1 MYASQSI
8 FVSAIPKCTKV
19 WWQRKK
25 NLWSVLACPPYC
37 TKMSFGM
44 THDFQKISVVLRGLQ
59 KMKLVASIRGN
70 CKKITSL
77 AASNCTKFDKKEE
90 NTSMFRIARVER
102 EIIMKM
108 SMHTR
113 LSDPTQ
119 LLKLSRLR
127 LNTIR
132 FRCKGKF
139 KNLKFKK
146 TKFVTWAAA

>member
-1 MYASQSI
+1 MTCTHPNQSSYLQ
-8 FVSAIPKCTKV
+8 FQNAQKCDDRE
-19 WWQRKK
+19 RKTYEVF
-25 NLWSVLACPPYC
+25 WLAPPYC

-146 TKFVTWAAA
+146 TKFVT